1 MSETYEEITPEVG
14 NTERQ
19 EQSKIRTKRDIFRFN
34 GETPTAINLEHV
46 TSMSFTG
53 KRITFSFYTNQI
65 YVDLGN
71 DDAAKTCFEQLL
83 NIWASGGNP
92 DVLA

>member
-1 MSETYEEITPEVG
+1 MLSGEKMSA
-14 NTERQ
+14 
-19 EQSKIRTKRDIFRFN
+19 RTKRDIFRFN

-46 TSMSFTG
+46 TSMSIVG

-65 YVDLGN
+65 YVDLEN

-83 NIWASGGNP
+83 NIWAAGGTP
-92 DVLA
+92 DVVA